1 MDWKQTALWKESAYN
16 TMWCLIGCSIGD
28 LGVILGFQLFNPAYA
43 EAHPMNVMALAM
55 TAGICTSII
64 LELSLIHI

>member
-1 MDWKQTALWKESAYN
+1 MDWKQTALWKDSAYN

-28 LGVILGFQLFNPAYA
+28 LGVILGFQHFNPTYA

-55 TAGICTSII
+55 TTGICTSII
-64 LELSLIHI
+64 LETII